1 MTGNNMTGV
10 IMTDFWKFYCII
22 YDNDVILKQFD
33 GDKYDGFSEK
43 P

>member
-1 MTGNNMTGV
+1 
-10 IMTDFWKFYCII
+10 MTDFWKFYCII

-43 P
+43 PSNYPRYINPM